1 MNENTADAALIAK
14 LARGR
19 PVPLSDEEVRQMT
32 EALRAAVALVLD
44 CPVEKITDGARIF
57 DDLGL
62 DSIDVFD
69 VLDQLATRFEVQ
81 VELEQLPP
89 ELIRGADRMT
99 FAQFAQ
105 GILAYFCS
113 EPAR

>member
-1 MNENTADAALIAK
+1 MTDPAAEAALIAK

-19 PVPLSDEEVRQMT
+19 PVQFNDADARHVT
-32 EALRAAVALVLD
+32 EALRTAVALVLD
-44 CPVEKITDGARIF
+44 CPVERITDGARIF
-57 DDLGL
+57 DDLAL

-69 VLDQLATRFEVQ
+69 VLDQLAARFEVQ

-89 ELIRGADRMT
+89 ELIRGAEGMT

-105 GILAYFCS
+105 GILSYFRS
-113 EPAR
+113 APAR